1 MTTKVIYFL
10 INGKEESAEFNS
22 DDDTEDVRETF
33 RAAAEAGPSDILK
46 LYNTRKNLV
55 NISPKLPENTPSTRY
70 KLEVVAADYSRF
82 APYFFADKNGLLPS
96 PSGSCDVSAIDQ
108 RLSALE
114 KKVYIDNGEMPE
126 TFHDL
131 KAKVDNFKE
140 KLESVA
146 HLSWLGLS
154 KDLSIGMSQPFWHK
168 KSSPRKMEM
177 HHKKV
182 YERFMKFTKVHVSD
196 EVRRELRKQSF
207 DNWQWD
213 DPEMLILLRQMY
225 IDLNLITKLNID
237 MNVLHEWLYEVYR
250 NYNIVP
256 FHNFKHCFMVAQMMY
271 GLTWLIDLPSKLDT
285 LEIFTLLTSAI
296 CHDLDHPGYN
306 NAYQINAKTELAL
319 RYNDISPL
327 ENHHCAVAFDILK
340 KDKCNIT
347 RDFSR
352 DQFKRF
358 RDGMI
363 RCILATDMAK
373 HNEIL
378 NSFKSIIPHFDFND
392 KEHKSVLMMVLMKVS
407 DISNEARPLSVAMPW
422 LDCLLTEFFNQLMM
436 ILIKVADISNEA
448 RPMAV
453 AEPWLDCLLQEFFNQ
468 SDLEKLEG
476 LPVAPFMDREKVSKS
491 SSQIGFIK
499 FVLLP
504 LFETVGKLFPQLES
518 AIIEPVRDAL
528 AYYTEMQRAL
538 EEEKAKKDSLADSME
553 GDKNGLLPAKLNN
566 GSDEKEPGG
575 MKTLT
580 LGHSLTLARNNS
592 SNLRRGSTTRLTS
605 KHSMELET
613 SPS

>member
-1 MTTKVIYFL
+1 
-10 INGKEESAEFNS
+10 
-22 DDDTEDVRETF
+22 
-33 RAAAEAGPSDILK
+33 
-46 LYNTRKNLV
+46 
-55 NISPKLPENTPSTRY
+55 
-70 KLEVVAADYSRF
+70 
-82 APYFFADKNGLLPS
+82 
-96 PSGSCDVSAIDQ
+96 
-108 RLSALE
+108 
-114 KKVYIDNGEMPE
+114 MPDS
-126 TFHDL
+126 FHDL

-140 KLESVA
+140 KLENVA

-168 KSSPRKMEM
+168 KSSPRKMEA
-177 HHKKV
+177 HHKRV

-225 IDLNLITKLNID
+225 IDLNLIGKLNID
-237 MNVLHEWLYEVYR
+237 INVLHEWLYEVYR

-285 LEIFTLLTSAI
+285 LEIFTLITSAI

-340 KDKCNIT
+340 KDKTNIT
-347 RDFSR
+347 KDFSR

-378 NSFKSIIPHFDFND
+378 NSFKTIIPYFDFND

-422 LDCLLTEFFNQLMM
+422 LDCLLTEFFNQ
-436 ILIKVADISNEA
+436 
-448 RPMAV
+448 
-453 AEPWLDCLLQEFFNQ
+453 

-491 SSQIGFIK
+491 SSQVGFIK

-504 LFETVGKLFPQLES
+504 LFETVGKLFPQLEN

-538 EEEKAKKDSLADSME
+538 EEEKAKKDSLVESAD
-553 GDKNGLLPAKLNN
+553 GDKNGMLPAKTNRSNSNSSSSSNINN
-566 GSDEKEPGG
+566 SAGGGEEKEKEKEKEP
-575 MKTLT
+575 KTKAA
-580 LGHSLTLARNNS
+580 SKNNS
-592 SNLRRGSTTRLTS
+592 STNLSGPSISSSITSSTSTSSSSSTAKINNSSSSVRRGSATTLLTAKLS
-605 KHSMELET
+605 VEVDS
-613 SPS
+613 SAPS

>member
-10 INGKEESAEFNS
+10 VNGKEEAAEFTS
-22 DDDTEDVRETF
+22 DDDVEDVRETF
-33 RAAAEAGPSDILK
+33 RAAAEAGPADILK

-55 NISPKLPENTPSTRY
+55 NISPKLPENTPTSRY
-70 KLEVVAADYSRF
+70 RLEVVAADCSF
-82 APYFFADKNGLLPS
+82 LSLHIFTDKNGLLGP
-96 PSGSCDVSAIDQ
+96 PSGTVDITAIDQ

-114 KKVYIDNGEMPE
+114 KKVYIDNGEMPDSLY
-126 TFHDL
+126 DL
-131 KAKVDNFKE
+131 KTKVDHFKE
-140 KLESVA
+140 KLENVA

-168 KSSPRKMEM
+168 KSSPRKMEA
-177 HHKKV
+177 HHRRV

-196 EVRRELRKQSF
+196 EVRLELRKQSF

-225 IDLNLITKLNID
+225 IDLNLISKLNID
-237 MNVLHEWLYEVYR
+237 INVLHEWLYEVYR
-250 NYNIVP
+250 NYNVVP

-340 KDKCNIT
+340 KDKWNIT
-347 RDFSR
+347 KDFTR

-378 NSFKSIIPHFDFND
+378 NSFKTIIPHFDFND

-422 LDCLLTEFFNQLMM
+422 LDCLLT
-436 ILIKVADISNEA
+436 
-448 RPMAV
+448 
-453 AEPWLDCLLQEFFNQ
+453 EFFNQ

-504 LFETVGKLFPQLES
+504 LFETVGKLFPQLEG

-538 EEEKAKKDSLADSME
+538 EEEKAKKDSLSESVE
-553 GDKNGLLPAKLNN
+553 GDKNGLLPAKANN
-566 GSDEKEPGG
+566 IEDKEQAIKQSINHLEEKEQTN
-575 MKTLT
+575 KQSF
-580 LGHSLTLARNNS
+580 LGNNLSLTHNNS
-592 SNLRRGSTTRLTS
+592 SNLRHGSLCKLTS
-605 KHSMELET
+605 KNSIEIDKST
-613 SPS
+613 S

>member
-10 INGKEESAEFNS
+10 VNGKEEAAEFNS
-22 DDDTEDVRETF
+22 DDDADDVREIF
-33 RAAAEAGPSDILK
+33 RCAAEASPSDILK
-46 LYNTRKNLV
+46 LYTPWKTLV
-55 NISPKLPENTPSTRY
+55 NISPKLPDNTPSTRY
-70 KLEVVAADYSRF
+70 RLEVVAADYS
-82 APYFFADKNGLLPS
+82 KNGLLS
-96 PSGSCDVSAIDQ
+96 PALASFDIGAIEQ

-114 KKVYIDNGEMPE
+114 KTVYVDDGEMPQA
-126 TFHDL
+126 FHEL
-131 KAKVDNFKE
+131 QAKVDNFKE
-140 KLESVA
+140 KLENVS

-168 KSSPRKMEM
+168 KSSPRKMES
-177 HHKKV
+177 HHKRV
-182 YERFMKFTKVHVSD
+182 YERFMKFTKVHVSED
-196 EVRRELRKQSF
+196 VRRELKKQTF

-213 DPEMLILLRQMY
+213 DSEMLILLRQMY
-225 IDLNLITKLNID
+225 IDLNLISKLNLD

-250 NYNIVP
+250 NYNVVP

-271 GLTWLIDLPSKLDT
+271 GLVWLIDLQSKLDP
-285 LEIFTLLTSAI
+285 LEVFTLITSAI

-340 KDKCNIT
+340 KEKCNIT
-347 RDFSR
+347 KDFSR

-378 NSFKSIIPHFDFND
+378 NSFKLAIPHFDFSD
-392 KEHKSVLMMVLMKVS
+392 KEHKSV
-407 DISNEARPLSVAMPW
+407 
-422 LDCLLTEFFNQLMM
+422 LMM

-504 LFETVGKLFPQLES
+504 LFETVGRLFPQLET
-518 AIIEPVRDAL
+518 ALIEPVRDAL
-528 AYYTEMQRAL
+528 AYYTDMQKAL
-538 EEEKAKKDSLADSME
+538 EEEKSKKDSMVESSD
-553 GDKNGLLPAKLNN
+553 GDKNGLLHTGKAGPSSGGFSSTNNSSGEEKL
-566 GSDEKEPGG
+566 S
-575 MKTLT
+575 
-580 LGHSLTLARNNS
+580 GHSLLLSKAS
-592 SNLRRGSTTRLTS
+592 SLSLRRGSTTRLTS
-605 KHSMELET
+605 KHSLELDT
-613 SPS
+613 SSSS

>member
-1 MTTKVIYFL
+1 MILPIIKGKIYKVFPANQPTNLSTNNCFL
-10 INGKEESAEFNS
+10 LCL
-22 DDDTEDVRETF
+22 ETF
-33 RAAAEAGPSDILK
+33 RAAAEAGSSDILK

-55 NISPKLPENTPSTRY
+55 NISPRLPQNTPSTRY
-70 KLEVVAADYSRF
+70 RLEVVAADYN
-82 APYFFADKNGLLPS
+82 KNGLLS
-96 PSGSCDVSAIDQ
+96 SNIVGHQLDVNAIDQ

-114 KKVYIDNGEMPE
+114 KKVHIDNGEMPE
-126 TFHDL
+126 SFHEL
-131 KAKVDNFKE
+131 KSKVDNFKE
-140 KLESVA
+140 KLENVA

-168 KSSPRKMEM
+168 KSSPRKMES
-177 HHKKV
+177 HHKRV
-182 YERFMKFTKVHVSD
+182 YERFMKFTKVHVSE
-196 EVRRELRKQSF
+196 EVRLELRKQTF

-225 IDLNLITKLNID
+225 IDLGLIAKLNID

-352 DQFKRF
+352 DEFKRF

-378 NSFKSIIPHFDFND
+378 NTFKSVIPHFDFAD
-392 KEHKSVLMMVLMKVS
+392 KEHKSVLMMV
-407 DISNEARPLSVAMPW
+407 
-422 LDCLLTEFFNQLMM
+422 
-436 ILIKVADISNEA
+436 LIKVADISNEA

-468 SDLEKLEG
+468 
-476 LPVAPFMDREKVSKS
+476 
-491 SSQIGFIK
+491 
-499 FVLLP
+499 
-504 LFETVGKLFPQLES
+504 
-518 AIIEPVRDAL
+518 
-528 AYYTEMQRAL
+528 
-538 EEEKAKKDSLADSME
+538 
-553 GDKNGLLPAKLNN
+553 
-566 GSDEKEPGG
+566 
-575 MKTLT
+575 
-580 LGHSLTLARNNS
+580 
-592 SNLRRGSTTRLTS
+592 
-605 KHSMELET
+605 
-613 SPS
+613 

>member
-1 MTTKVIYFL
+1 MVPGGRSMVPGDRSMVLGDRSMVLGDSSMVLGDKHGTWRQKHGTWRQKH
-10 INGKEESAEFNS
+10 GTWRQKHG
-22 DDDTEDVRETF
+22 TWRQKHGTWRQKHETF
-33 RAAAEAGPSDILK
+33 RAAAEAGPADILK
-46 LYNTRKNLV
+46 LYNIRKNLV
-55 NISPKLPENTPSTRY
+55 NISPKLAENTPNNRY
-70 KLEVVAADYSRF
+70 RLEVVAADYN
-82 APYFFADKNGLLPS
+82 KNGLLGS
-96 PSGSCDVSAIDQ
+96 PPGIVDISALDQ
-108 RLSALE
+108 R
-114 KKVYIDNGEMPE
+114 
-126 TFHDL
+126 
-131 KAKVDNFKE
+131 
-140 KLESVA
+140 
-146 HLSWLGLS
+146 
-154 KDLSIGMSQPFWHK
+154 
-168 KSSPRKMEM
+168 
-177 HHKKV
+177 
-182 YERFMKFTKVHVSD
+182 KVHVSD
-196 EVRRELRKQSF
+196 EVRRELKKQSF

-225 IDLNLITKLNID
+225 IDLNLISKLNID
-237 MNVLHEWLYEVYR
+237 INILHEWLYEVYR
-250 NYNIVP
+250 NYNVVP

-347 RDFSR
+347 KDFTR

-378 NSFKSIIPHFDFND
+378 NSFKSIIPHFDFSD

-448 RPMAV
+448 RPIAV
-453 AEPWLDCLLQEFFNQ
+453 AEPWLECLLQEFFNQ

-538 EEEKAKKDSLADSME
+538 EEEKARKDSLADSVE
-553 GDKNGLLPAKLNN
+553 GDKNGLLPGKMT
-566 GSDEKEPGG
+566 SIEEKEQGNKQTLLG
-575 MKTLT
+575 NNLTLT
-580 LGHSLTLARNNS
+580 KNS
-592 SNLRRGSTTRLTS
+592 SNLRHGSTSKLTS
-605 KHSMELET
+605 KHSIEVESST
-613 SPS
+613 S

>member
-1 MTTKVIYFL
+1 
-10 INGKEESAEFNS
+10 
-22 DDDTEDVRETF
+22 
-33 RAAAEAGPSDILK
+33 
-46 LYNTRKNLV
+46 
-55 NISPKLPENTPSTRY
+55 
-70 KLEVVAADYSRF
+70 
-82 APYFFADKNGLLPS
+82 
-96 PSGSCDVSAIDQ
+96 
-108 RLSALE
+108 
-114 KKVYIDNGEMPE
+114 MPDS
-126 TFHDL
+126 FHDL

-140 KLESVA
+140 KLENVA

-168 KSSPRKMEM
+168 KSSPRKMEA
-177 HHKKV
+177 HHKRV

-225 IDLNLITKLNID
+225 IDLNLIGKLNID
-237 MNVLHEWLYEVYR
+237 INVLHEWLYEVYR

-285 LEIFTLLTSAI
+285 LEIFTLITSAI

-340 KDKCNIT
+340 KDKTNIT
-347 RDFSR
+347 KDFSR

-378 NSFKSIIPHFDFND
+378 NSFKTIIPYFDFND

-491 SSQIGFIK
+491 SSQVGFIK

-504 LFETVGKLFPQLES
+504 LFETVGKLFPQLEN

-538 EEEKAKKDSLADSME
+538 EEEKAKKDSLVESAD
-553 GDKNGLLPAKLNN
+553 GDKNGMLPAKTNRSNSNSSSSSNINN
-566 GSDEKEPGG
+566 SAGGGEEKEKEKEKEP
-575 MKTLT
+575 KTKAA
-580 LGHSLTLARNNS
+580 SKNNS
-592 SNLRRGSTTRLTS
+592 STNLSGPSISSSITSSTSTSSSSSTAKINNSSSSVRRGSATTLLTAKLS
-605 KHSMELET
+605 VEVDS
-613 SPS
+613 SAPS